1 MLRLPDRAHELAI
14 RLSDPKRAPEV
25 AQALEARNE
34 FHSLDVKTWKQLRPD
49 VVAMVQTNS
58 TLTALMVAIIFAVA
72 AIGVADTIMMAV
84 FERRRE
90 LGVLKAVGMR
100 PASLV
105 ALITIET
112 FLLALCASAVG
123 VAVGVGL
130 DLYLLRVGIPLTRL
144 SDFSLAGAS
153 IPPVIHATL
162 TPEGV
167 VLPFAMML
175 VAALLAAV
183 WPALAA
189 ARVEPVI
196 AMQDR

>member
-1 MLRLPDRAHELAI
+1 MTRWIGIMLALLSVSVVFAQPRKADQDDPEPFDRSLLAL
-14 RLSDPKRAPEV
+14 RGT
-25 AQALEARNE
+25 LE
-34 FHSLDVKTWKQLRPD
+34 S
-49 VVAMVQTNS
+49 
-58 TLTALMVAIIFAVA
+58 
-72 AIGVADTIMMAV
+72 
-84 FERRRE
+84 
-90 LGVLKAVGMR
+90 
-100 PASLV
+100 ASLV